1 MLVKQYYVGKSL
13 YMPLTVQFE
22 KIHQLLLTKNSI
34 NISNNVNVVLN
45 TYKYKYLF
53 LKLLLGYSMWLYSYD
68 HGRRVS
74 KTALKW
80 KGYTTVLR
88 NLHPS
93 KPMRTP
99 EIGGVS
105 LQEELYGNVNKLAAA
120 RTKMEE

>member
-1 MLVKQYYVGKSL
+1 MLVKQYYVGKPL

-34 NISNNVNVVLN
+34 NIFNNVNVVLN
-45 TYKYKYLF
+45 TYKYLF
-53 LKLLLGYSMWLYSYD
+53 LKLLLGYSMWLDSYD

-80 KGYTTVLR
+80 KGYRTVLW
-88 NLHPS
+88 NLYRS
-93 KPMRTP
+93 KPMGTR

-105 LQEELYGNVNKLAAA
+105 LQKKLYGNVNKLATT
-120 RTKMEE
+120 RTKMEQ